1 VSIITLP
8 NALDGRHL
16 ALVKSVFPKR
26 IGPWVTKVS
35 IVATADRGSKVDAE

>member
-26 IGPWVTKVS
+26 IGLWVTKVS
-35 IVATADRGSKVDAE
+35 IDTTADRRSKVDAE